1 MRARIVRTLMSWG
14 MTIALSLALASGAKA
29 QPLSAQPLKI
39 IVPAASGG
47 ALDLISRVLVNSV
60 ADQFKQGAYVEN
72 RPGANWVIGM
82 NAVAKSPPDG
92 YTLLLVS
99 TSGFSINPHVF
110 KNVPPVSDFTPI
122 TTTTKG
128 AFLLLASPKLGVKDV
143 ASFIAL
149 LKANPG
155 KYNHASNSATT
166 KLLSEFF
173 KSQAGVDYVDINY
186 RGASLAVNDTYLGVT
201 DFCFVDYGSATN
213 VLQDRSLLPLAVT
226 SNERYELSP
235 DIPPLSD
242 TLPGFSVDGGT
253 TLFAPAHLSNETI
266 SYLHSVFT
274 SALKSPD
281 VIARFRTI
289 GQIARGADPQAT
301 AKDLAA
307 EVDRWAKL
315 ISEKNI
321 KLE

>member
-1 MRARIVRTLMSWG
+1 MKARIQHMLAGWG
-14 MTIALSLALASGAKA
+14 LALALSLTMACAAKA
-29 QPLSAQPLKI
+29 QPLSAQPFKI
-39 IVPAASGG
+39 IVPAAAGG

-60 ADQFKQGAYVEN
+60 SDQFKQGAYVEN

-128 AFLLLASPKLGVKDV
+128 AFILLVNPKLGVKDV

-149 LKANPG
+149 LKASPG

-186 RGASLAVNDTYLGVT
+186 RGASLAVNDTSMGVT

-213 VLQDRSLLPLAVT
+213 VLQDKSLLPLAVT
-226 SNERYELSP
+226 SNGRYELSP
-235 DIPPLSD
+235 EIPPLSD
-242 TLPGFSVDGGT
+242 ILPGFSVDGGT
-253 TLFAPAHLSNETI
+253 TLFGPANMNRELLG
-266 SYLHSVFT
+266 YLHGLFT
-274 SALKSPD
+274 TALKSED
-281 VIARFRTI
+281 VLTRFRAI
-289 GQIARGADPQAT
+289 GQIPRGADPQET
-301 AKDLAA
+301 ARDLAA
-307 EVDRWAKL
+307 EVDRWASL
-315 ISEKNI
+315 IKEKNI

>member
-1 MRARIVRTLMSWG
+1 MKARIQHILAGWG
-14 MTIALSLALASGAKA
+14 LALALSLTMACAAKA
-29 QPLSAQPLKI
+29 QPLSAQPFKI
-39 IVPAASGG
+39 IVPAAAGG

-60 ADQFKQGAYVEN
+60 SDQFKQGAYVEN

-128 AFLLLASPKLGVKDV
+128 AFILLVNPKLGVKDV

-149 LKANPG
+149 LKASPG

-186 RGASLAVNDTYLGVT
+186 RGASLAVNDTSMGVT

-226 SNERYELSP
+226 SNGRYELSP
-235 DIPPLSD
+235 EIPPLSD
-242 TLPGFSVDGGT
+242 ILPGFSVDGGT
-253 TLFAPAHLSNETI
+253 TLFGPANMNRELLG
-266 SYLHSVFT
+266 YLHGLFT
-274 SALKSPD
+274 TALKSDD
-281 VIARFRTI
+281 VLTRFRAI
-289 GQIARGADPQAT
+289 GQIPRGADPQET
-301 AKDLAA
+301 ARDLAA
-307 EVDRWAKL
+307 EVDRWASL
-315 ISEKNI
+315 IKEKNI

>member
-1 MRARIVRTLMSWG
+1 MKARIQHMLAGWG
-14 MTIALSLALASGAKA
+14 LALALSLTMACAAKA
-29 QPLSAQPLKI
+29 QPLSAQPFKI
-39 IVPAASGG
+39 IVPAAAGG

-60 ADQFKQGAYVEN
+60 SDQFKQGAYVEN

-128 AFLLLASPKLGVKDV
+128 AFILLVNPKLGVKDV

-149 LKANPG
+149 LKASPG
-155 KYNHASNSATT
+155 KYNHASNSAST

-173 KSQAGVDYVDINY
+173 KLQAGVDYVDINY
-186 RGASLAVNDTYLGVT
+186 RGASLAVNDTFMGVT

-226 SNERYELSP
+226 SNGRYELSP
-235 DIPPLSD
+235 EIPPLSD
-242 TLPGFSVDGGT
+242 ILPGFSVDGGT
-253 TLFAPAHLSNETI
+253 TLFGPANMNRELLA
-266 SYLHSVFT
+266 YLHGLFT
-274 SALKSPD
+274 TALKSED
-281 VIARFRTI
+281 VLTRFRAI
-289 GQIARGADPQAT
+289 GQISRGADPQET
-301 AKDLAA
+301 ARDLAA
-307 EVDRWAKL
+307 EVDRWASL
-315 ISEKNI
+315 IKEKNV